1 MTPDQFSKLAS
12 QGFNHIPIT
21 RELFA
26 DLDTPLSC
34 YIKVA
39 KGPYSYLLESAN
51 QGGEKWSRYS
61 VVGLPSSQVLK
72 VFGNEVVI
80 EEDGEVI
87 QRSRSDDPIDFIEK
101 FQSQFRYPDLQGL
114 PFYTGGLV
122 GYFGYDTVRYVEKRV
137 ASSAPK
143 DTIGSPD
150 ILLMVSNDVIVFDS
164 VKGKIHLISH
174 ADPGV
179 EGSYEAAESRLDEM
193 ALAMNT
199 DIPAE
204 IRKPGRGPAI
214 HEADFVSSY
223 GEERFKEDVEKIR
236 KYILEGD
243 VMQVVLSQRMSIS
256 FEADPL
262 NLYRALRS
270 LNPSPYMYYMDL
282 NEEHLVSSS
291 PEILARLEHDDVT
304 VRPLA
309 GTRRRGR
316 DVDEDA
322 ALEKEL
328 LADPKE
334 IAEHLMLIDLG
345 RNDVGKVC
353 VTGSVHVTEMMVIEK
368 YAHVMHLASNIS
380 GKLRPENSA
389 LDLLR
394 ATLPVGTLSGAP
406 KVRALEI
413 IDELE
418 PEKRGIYGGA
428 VGYLSWNGNMDTA
441 IAIRTAIIKDLKLY
455 IQAGAGIV
463 ADSIPTLEWK
473 ETMNKARSIFRAA
486 AMAES
491 GLELSVTRDENPREF
506 HQDESRGVVS
516 QRPSREVH

>member
-1 MTPDQFSKLAS
+1 MTPDQYSELAA
-12 QGFNHIPIT
+12 QGFTHIPVT

-39 KGPYSYLLESAN
+39 RGAYSYLLESAN

-61 VVGLPSSQVLK
+61 VVGLPATQVIK
-72 VFGNEVVI
+72 VSGNELVI
-80 EEDGEVI
+80 EESGGVVE
-87 QRSRSDDPIDFIEK
+87 RTTCDDPLSYIES
-101 FQSQFRYPDLQGL
+101 FQSKFKYPELAGL
-114 PFYTGGLV
+114 PIYTGGLV

-137 ASSAPK
+137 ANSAPE

-150 ILLMVSNDVIVFDS
+150 IVLMVSNDVIVFDN
-164 VKGKIHLISH
+164 VKGKVHLISH
-174 ADPGV
+174 ANPGI
-179 EGSYEAAESRLDEM
+179 EGSYEAALSRLDWM
-193 ALAMNT
+193 QNAMQSAVP
-199 DIPAE
+199 DEVRDPVV
-204 IRKPGRGPAI
+204 GPVI
-214 HEADFVSSY
+214 HEADFTSSY
-223 GEERFKEDVEKIR
+223 GEQKFESDVEKI
-236 KYILEGD
+236 KQYIVEGD
-243 VMQVVLSQRMSIS
+243 VMQVVLSQRMSVR

-282 NEEHLVSSS
+282 GEEQIVSSS
-291 PEILARLEHDDVT
+291 PEILARLDNGEVT

-316 DVDEDA
+316 DA
-322 ALEKEL
+322 ADDLAMEEEL

-334 IAEHLMLIDLG
+334 LAEHLMLIDLG
-345 RNDVGKVC
+345 RNDVGRVSE
-353 VTGSVHVTEMMVIEK
+353 TGSVDVTEVMVVER
-368 YAHVMHLASNIS
+368 YAHVMHIASNVC
-380 GKLRPENSA
+380 GRLLPGYSA

-441 IAIRTAIIKDLKLY
+441 IAIRTAVIKDHKLY
-455 IQAGAGIV
+455 IQAGAGVV
-463 ADSIPTLEWK
+463 ADSVPELEWK
-473 ETMNKARSIFRAA
+473 ETMNKARSVFLAA
-486 AMAES
+486 SMAEA
-491 GLELSVTRDENPREF
+491 GLNIDPGAQENPREY
-506 HQDESRGVVS
+506 HKDEARQVVGLD
-516 QRPSREVH
+516 QGGR

>member
-1 MTPDQFSKLAS
+1 MTPDRFSEIAA
-12 QGFNHIPIT
+12 QGYTHVPIT

-39 KGPYSYLLESAN
+39 RGPYSYLLESAN

-61 VVGLPSSQVLK
+61 VVGLPAQSVLK
-72 VFGNEVVI
+72 VSGNDLII
-80 EEDGEVI
+80 ERDGEVI
-87 QRSRSDDPIDFIEK
+87 ESLVCEDPLTFIEE
-101 FQSQFRYPDLQGL
+101 FQSRFKYPVLEEL

-122 GYFGYDTVRYVEKRV
+122 GYFGYDTVRYVEKRI
-137 ASSAPK
+137 ANGAPK

-150 ILLMVSNDVIVFDS
+150 ILLMVSNDVIVFDN

-174 ADPGV
+174 ANPQI
-179 EGSYEAAESRLDEM
+179 EGSYSNAQARLDSM
-193 ALAMNT
+193 ALAMQS
-199 DIPAE
+199 DVPSL
-204 IRKPGRGPAI
+204 IRSPTVGPVI
-214 HEADFVSSY
+214 HEADFESSY
-223 GEERFKEDVEKIR
+223 GEQKFKEDVERIKA
-236 KYILEGD
+236 YIVDGD
-243 VMQVVLSQRMSIS
+243 VMQVVLSQRMSIG

-282 NEEHLVSSS
+282 GEEQIVSSS
-291 PEILARLEHDDVT
+291 PEILARLENGEVT

-309 GTRRRGR
+309 GTRRRGK
-316 DVDEDA
+316 DVEEDL
-322 ALEKEL
+322 ALEAEL

-334 IAEHLMLIDLG
+334 LAEHLMLIDLG
-345 RNDVGKVC
+345 RNDVGRVSQ
-353 VTGSVHVTEMMVIEK
+353 TGSVAVTEMMVVER
-368 YAHVMHLASNIS
+368 YAHVMHIASNVS
-380 GKLRPENSA
+380 GQLIEGLSA

-441 IAIRTAIIKDLKLY
+441 IAIRTAVIKKQKLY
-455 IQAGAGIV
+455 IQAGAGVV
-463 ADSIPTLEWK
+463 ADSIPALEWE
-473 ETMNKARSIFRAA
+473 ETMNKARSVFIAA
-486 AMAES
+486 AMAEN
-491 GLELSVTRDENPREF
+491 GLSVAPGEAENLRE
-506 HQDESRGVVS
+506 HNDGEARQVVGLN
-516 QRPSREVH
+516 QGER

>member
-1 MTPDQFSKLAS
+1 MTPEHFSELAS
-12 QGFNHIPIT
+12 QGYNHIPIT

-39 KGPYSYLLESAN
+39 RGPYSYLLESAN

-61 VVGLPSSQVLK
+61 VVGLPASQVIK
-72 VFGNEVVI
+72 VFGNEVVVERGGEI
-80 EEDGEVI
+80 EDKLVCE
-87 QRSRSDDPIDFIEK
+87 DPIAFIEN
-101 FQSQFRYPDLQGL
+101 FLSQFKYPELPGL
-114 PFYTGGLV
+114 PIHTGGLV

-137 ASSAPK
+137 AKSAPK

-150 ILLMVSNDVIVFDS
+150 ILLMVSNDVIVFDN
-164 VKGKIHLISH
+164 VKGKIHLICH
-174 ADPGV
+174 ANPQV
-179 EGSYEAAESRLDEM
+179 EKALEKAQARLDEM
-193 ALAMNT
+193 ALSMQST
-199 DIPAE
+199 IPLE
-204 IRKPGRGPAI
+204 IREPVEGPAI
-214 HEADFVSSY
+214 HETDFDSSY
-223 GEERFKEDVEKIR
+223 GEDRFKMDVEKI
-236 KYILEGD
+236 KEYIVAGD
-243 VMQVVLSQRMSIS
+243 VMQVVLSQRMSVA

-262 NLYRALRS
+262 NLYRALRA

-282 NEEHLVSSS
+282 GDEHIVSSS
-291 PEILARLEHDDVT
+291 PEILARLDDGEVT
-304 VRPLA
+304 LRPLA

-316 DVDEDA
+316 DVAEDLA
-322 ALEKEL
+322 MEKEL

-334 IAEHLMLIDLG
+334 IAEHLMLVDLG
-345 RNDVGKVC
+345 RNDVGRVC
-353 VTGSVHVTEMMVIEK
+353 VTGSVDVTEMMVVER
-368 YAHVMHLASNIS
+368 YSHVMHIASNVS
-380 GKLRPENSA
+380 GKLLPGYSA

-394 ATLPVGTLSGAP
+394 STLPVGTLSGAP

-441 IAIRTAIIKDLKLY
+441 IAIRTAVIKNHRLY

-463 ADSIPTLEWK
+463 ADSIPELEWK
-473 ETMNKARSIFRAA
+473 ETMNKARSVFRAA

-491 GLELSVTRDENPREF
+491 GLNVSLGAEENPREF
-506 HQDESRGVVS
+506 RQDESRRVVGLD
-516 QRPSREVH
+516 QEER